1 MTMRFFEFILEQEP
15 VQQVAVDATV
25 ANTKE
30 QPPADSGLE
39 PPVADQ
45 SSATVNL
52 PTTYA
57 DKIAYDKLINLLL
70 PEIKKIHPT
79 GQAVYSKK
87 SNRIPHLRTNDIKP
101 EELIQI
107 LTNLGY
113 EEGTADNK
121 QLATSREYQKYV
133 FVKDNVSY
141 TIVVRGASSTKGQ
154 TSGLMYKRKDLTP
167 TVLGITGKTYTS
179 KQDLVNEVSAKIEEK
194 YRSKDSVLAD
204 TLLELLEIANSGGQ
218 GKLSPQNLD
227 HIKTHLDAISQDYAE
242 VLTPIMVVE
251 EGEVIDFPGGS
262 EKLIDVTVGG
272 KRYAVKAAG
281 GSATSMNSLGSLLDE
296 YDNTLDSKKDQAK
309 KEMFHNGIKIWAS
322 TKKEGSVRDRLCLAS
337 YKNKTPEYIA
347 MSSILGSDFAG
358 YKKEYVD
365 EETKITIPSLV
376 SILQTKIANLSYE
389 EFLKLVFPAT
399 KAGNWPGKVKNHP
412 EVKNAD
418 GDAVKP
424 LGLPDDAWYYLGL
437 EEKQPRP
444 QTAGK
449 NSYDPDPV
457 DGGGNIICYIL
468 GQGLR
473 SKIKFGTSAS
483 QYKGI
488 MTDMLRTMN
497 CYLVYLDITKDG
509 GLSLRNYEFSNLE
522 FEFDYW
528 APSNLAGNNR
538 PGFMYIPPE

>member
-1 MTMRFFEFILEQEP
+1 MRFFELIVEQEP
-15 VQQVAVDATV
+15 VQPQADP
-25 ANTKE
+25 N
-30 QPPADSGLE
+30 QPTIGNDEPEVTPPEPAI
-39 PPVADQ
+39 PV
-45 SSATVNL
+45 
-52 PTTYA
+52 YA
-57 DKIAYDKLINLLL
+57 DKKSYDQLVAVLL
-70 PEIKKIHPT
+70 PEIKKIHPN

-87 SNRIPHLRTNDIKP
+87 SNRIPHLRTNDIRP
-101 EELIQI
+101 EELTRI
-107 LTNLGY
+107 LTSLGY

-133 FVKDNVSY
+133 FVKDNISY

-167 TVLGITGKTYTS
+167 TVLGITGKTYNS

-194 YRSKDSVLAD
+194 YRSQDSVLAD

-242 VLTPIMVVE
+242 VLTPIMVVD
-251 EGEVIDFPGGS
+251 EGEVIEFPGGS

-296 YDNTLDSKKDQAK
+296 YDNTLDSEKDKAK

-322 TKKEGSVRDRLCLAS
+322 TKKEGSVLDRLCLAS
-337 YKNKTPEYIA
+337 YKNKTPEYVA
-347 MSSILGSDFAG
+347 MSNILGSDFAG
-358 YKKEYVD
+358 YKKEHID
-365 EETKITIPSLV
+365 NETTIPSLV

-389 EFLKLVFPAT
+389 EFLKLIFPAT

-412 EVKNAD
+412 EVKNSE
-418 GDAVKP
+418 GDAIKP

-483 QYKGI
+483 QYKSI

-528 APSNLAGNNR
+528 APSNIAGNNR